1 MPNPIRR
8 LLGIIY
14 YVCGFLTVV
23 SFGPLTCSGGNV
35 SDLISHDRNW
45 VTYFIF
51 VGMFVTVQFFTFLFT
66 GKIITPNMVN
76 SYCFKLE
83 PKE

>member
-14 YVCGFLTVV
+14 YVSGFLTIV
-23 SFGPLTCSGGNV
+23 SIFPLACSGGSV
-35 SDLISHDRNW
+35 SDMIAYDRNW
-45 VTYFIF
+45 IPNFVF
-51 VGMFVTVQFFTFLFT
+51 VGMFVAIQFFTFLFT